1 MSTNDELAEKFIRKC
16 EAEVGAQI
24 DGGLSEILSGLLDE
38 AYERGR
44 REENEACAK
53 VAEQYGPNR
62 PIVGSFKTEALI
74 RGRWEGEQAAS
85 YGISLDIRARI
96 KKGESDE

>member
-24 DGGLSEILSGLLDE
+24 DGSLSEILSGLLDK

-53 VAEQYGPNR
+53 MA
-62 PIVGSFKTEALI
+62 
-74 RGRWEGEQAAS
+74 EGEACEFLPKHPAEKS
-85 YGISLDIRARI
+85 DMKWLTAGHSHAIKKIATAIRARI
-96 KKGESDE
+96 KKGE

>member
-1 MSTNDELAEKFIRKC
+1 MTANDELAEKFIRKC

-44 REENEACAK
+44 RDENEACQNTIIELVGK
-53 VAEQYGPNR
+53 WGDPNGSDYEQGAQDMGNKLL
-62 PIVGSFKTEALI
+62 GA
-74 RGRWEGEQAAS
+74 
-85 YGISLDIRARI
+85 IRARI
-96 KKGESDE
+96 KKGEGDE